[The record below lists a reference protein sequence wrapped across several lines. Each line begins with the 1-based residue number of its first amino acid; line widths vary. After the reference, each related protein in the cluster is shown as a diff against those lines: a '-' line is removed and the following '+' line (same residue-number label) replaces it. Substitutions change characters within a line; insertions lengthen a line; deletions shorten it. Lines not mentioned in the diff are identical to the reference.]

1 MTGEAKSLLLLATD
15 FPPAHGGIQTLTWE
29 VYGRL
34 GDILRLAVAP
44 ASTAPAPGEERWPL
58 RRTRHGCGS
67 GLGALRYLREAAAL
81 LERERAAPCLLHCNH
96 LLAAHAGLW
105 LRRRHGLRYAAW
117 VHGEEVAKWRFP
129 KLAAASLRGA
139 AAVIANSRFTA
150 ARARDLMN
158 GRGPEVH
165 VVPLGAPPAWLA
177 APPAAAPAGGG
188 PPVILTVARL
198 CRRDQYKGVD
208 TALRAMAELRAAGVP
223 FRYRIAGAGDDRGRL
238 EALARTLG
246 VAERV
251 EFLGRVPEDQLMAAY
266 DGADVFLLCSREELS
281 ARGLGFEGFGIALV
295 EAGARA
301 RPAVAG
307 RSGGIVDVVADGET
321 GLLADPRSPA
331 EVAAA
336 LARLLGDPGL
346 RQRLGARARERVQSE
361 FRWDL
366 TAARVRALHQ
376 ELLRP

>member
-1 MTGEAKSLLLLATD
+1 MNPGPPTLLLLATD
-15 FPPAHGGIQTLTWE
+15 FPPTAGGIQTLTWE

-34 GDILRLAVAP
+34 TDILRLAVAP
-44 ASTAPAPGEERWPL
+44 AGAAPGEHAWPL
-58 RRTRHGCGS
+58 QRTRHRGGK
-67 GLGALRYLREAAAL
+67 GLGAVAYLHEAAARL
-81 LERERAAPCLLHCNH
+81 AQQRAAPCLLHCNH

-105 LRRRHGLRYAAW
+105 LRRRHGLRYVVW
-117 VHGEEVAKWRFP
+117 VHGEEVTKSRFP

-177 APPAAAPAGGG
+177 AAPLAPADGGG
-188 PPVILTVARL
+188 APVILTVARL

-208 TALRAMAELRAAGVP
+208 TALRAVAELQARGVAA
-223 FRYRIAGAGDDRGRL
+223 RYRIAGEGDDRPRL
-238 EALARTLG
+238 EALAQALG

-251 EFLGRVPEDQLMAAY
+251 EFLGRVPDEGLMAAY
-266 DGADVFLLCSREELS
+266 DSADIFLLCSREELTT
-281 ARGLGFEGFGIALV
+281 RGLGFEGFGIALV
-295 EAGARA
+295 EAGARG
-301 RPAVAG
+301 RPVVAG
-307 RSGGIVDVVADGET
+307 RSGGIVDAVVDGET
-321 GLLADPRSPA
+321 GLLVDPQSPA
-331 EVAAA
+331 AVADA
-336 LARLLGDPGL
+336 LARLLREPEL
-346 RQRLGARARERVQSE
+346 RRRLGAQARARVQSE
-361 FRWDL
+361 YRWDI